1 MTTRFLSIADIH
13 LMDRQDEGI
22 LGYEPA
28 RYGRLSHLRFCGEK
42 QATKDTKND
51 TALLM
56 VRNFTKIS
64 GKKH

>member
-1 MTTRFLSIADIH
+1 
-13 LMDRQDEGI
+13 MDRQDEGI
-22 LGYEPA
+22 LGYEPV
-28 RYGRLSHLRFCGEK
+28 RHGRLSHLRFCGEK
-42 QATKDTKND
+42 QAAKDTKND